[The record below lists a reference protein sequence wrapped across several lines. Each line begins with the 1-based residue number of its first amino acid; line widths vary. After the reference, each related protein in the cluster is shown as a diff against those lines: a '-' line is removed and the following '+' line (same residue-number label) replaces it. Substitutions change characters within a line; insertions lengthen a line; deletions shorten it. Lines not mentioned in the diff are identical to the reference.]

1 MKTLGKIE
9 NAILYDLTHP
19 TVNCGKRTSVNT
31 FLDFST
37 KIFHSATN
45 FAKSF
50 LEKFK
55 AQLL

>member
-37 KIFHSATN
+37 KIFHWATN

-50 LEKFK
+50 LEIF
-55 AQLL
+55 